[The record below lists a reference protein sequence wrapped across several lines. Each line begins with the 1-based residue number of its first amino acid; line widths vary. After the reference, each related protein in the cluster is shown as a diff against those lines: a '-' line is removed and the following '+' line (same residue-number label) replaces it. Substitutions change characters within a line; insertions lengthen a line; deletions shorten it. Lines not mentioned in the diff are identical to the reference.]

1 MAWIVEY
8 ARSVEKA
15 MRKID
20 APQRERIRDYLE
32 RRVASLDDARDLGD
46 PLRGQLADLWRYRVG
61 DYRVICEIQDERLVV
76 LVVRVGHRRAV
87 YR

>member
-46 PLRGQLADLWRYRVG
+46 PLRGSLTGLWRYRVG
-61 DYRVICEIQDERLVV
+61 DYRVICDVQDERLVV
-76 LVVRVGHRRAV
+76 LVARVEHRRVV

>member
-1 MAWIVEY
+1 
-8 ARSVEKA
+8 

-32 RRVASLDDARDLGD
+32 RRVASLNDARDLGD
-46 PLRGQLADLWRYRVG
+46 PLRGPLAQLWRYRVG

-76 LVVRVGHRRAV
+76 LAVRVGHRRAV